1 MALAPRRASAFSIS
15 PKAVN
20 SAFLCTLRDSA
31 FSTPPNSTP
40 LCVPLRSPRL
50 RVLPM
55 RQVHFQDLGLID
67 YATAWDYQ
75 TKLFQATIDRKI
87 VNRNAPK
94 DQQVLTEDHL
104 LFCEHPHVYT
114 LGKSGKQS
122 HLLLNETE
130 MREKGVQFFPIDR
143 GGDITY
149 HGPGQIVGY
158 PIFDMDHHFTD
169 IHRFLRTLEE
179 AVIGTLEAYN
189 IKAGRID
196 GLTGVWLDWND
207 PFKAR
212 KICAFGIRASRW
224 VTMHGFAFNVNTD
237 LSYFENI
244 VPCGITDKGVTCM
257 AKELGGLLDIEAVKN
272 RLKLELADLFDVELI
287 QPALL

>member
-1 MALAPRRASAFSIS
+1 
-15 PKAVN
+15 
-20 SAFLCTLRDSA
+20 
-31 FSTPPNSTP
+31 
-40 LCVPLRSPRL
+40 
-50 RVLPM
+50 M
-55 RQVHFQDLGLID
+55 RKVHLQDLGLIP
-67 YATAWDYQ
+67 YSEAWALQ
-75 TKLFQATIDRKI
+75 TRLFQATIDRKI
-87 VNRNAPK
+87 DNRKLPESE
-94 DQQVLTEDHL
+94 QVPTEDHL

-122 HLLLNETE
+122 HLLLNEE
-130 MREKGVQFFPIDR
+130 GLRENGVEFFPIDR

-179 AVIGTLEAYN
+179 AVIGTLEAYS

-196 GLTGVWLDWND
+196 GLTGVWLDWEE
-207 PFKAR
+207 PLKAR
-212 KICAFGIRASRW
+212 KICALGIRASRW

-244 VPCGITDKGVTCM
+244 VPCGIADKGVTCM
-257 AKELGGLLDIEAVKN
+257 AKELGGLLDMQAVKE
-272 RLKLELADLFDVELI
+272 RLKLELADLFDVEVV
-287 QPALL
+287 